1 MEEYSEY
8 LIPASLEEIN
18 IGRMRTKSIL
28 SNILKAFLE
37 SNLEI
42 AKVKMDNFKRPL
54 TAYNDLLRRVRKYNL
69 PLKVILRKQK
79 VYLIKLKQT

>member
-8 LIPASLEEIN
+8 LIPATLEEIN

-42 AKVKMDNFKRPL
+42 ARVKTDTFKSPL
-54 TAYNDLLRRVRKYNL
+54 DIYNDLGRRIRKYNL
-69 PLKVILRKQK
+69 PIKVVLRKQK
-79 VYLIKLKQT
+79 VYLVKIKKE

>member
-1 MEEYSEY
+1 MSEY
-8 LIPASLEEIN
+8 LIPATLEEIN
-18 IGRMRTKSIL
+18 IGKMRTECVL

-42 AKVKMDNFKRPL
+42 AKVKMDSFKRPL
-54 TAYNDLLRRVRKYNL
+54 TVYNDLLRRVRKYSL
-69 PLKVILRKQK
+69 PIKVVLRKQN